1 MWNFEYI
8 SGNDVGIHTCVAP
21 CRVSPSVGQV
31 RHDQNNIPLSWFP
44 QWKRMKKKVLI
55 EKPSSFRRSTRINPS
70 NNKDQKTP
78 KWEDFCEKRVHV
90 KAAASRVYLPPPPL
104 CLNHDSLHQNPQLR
118 TLSMDYKKISTSVN
132 PQKMNLRMGLLI
144 NSPRKTITL
153 FGLFCITDQRWL
165 NLHHHK
171 VGGTWMGELFFQ
183 KFYCH
188 IFILLCASM
197 KKRVNYRH

>member
-1 MWNFEYI
+1 MI
-8 SGNDVGIHTCVAP
+8 STMETNE
-21 CRVSPSVGQV
+21 
-31 RHDQNNIPLSWFP
+31 
-44 QWKRMKKKVLI
+44 KKVLI

-90 KAAASRVYLPPPPL
+90 KAAASRVYLYHRHLYASTTTHFIKIPSSEPYLWTIKRSAP
-104 CLNHDSLHQNPQLR
+104 HQRQ
-118 TLSMDYKKISTSVN
+118 ST
-132 PQKMNLRMGLLI
+132 QKMNLRMGLLI

-188 IFILLCASM
+188 IFILLCASIW
-197 KKRVNYRH
+197 KRESIIDTNNPSTIH